1 MVTTL
6 GFPVRLGL
14 HTIVRDSPRI
24 NACRVILTNSL
35 RLTHSVLLSSFERK
49 FCSKNYFWP
58 SLVKFSLHYSD
69 TIPMQIQTLDFIFPF
84 FVFSYGILVV
94 LVLENK
100 RLALLGQNR
109 MPQLFAQLSAHK
121 GIAWLSFWVGGL
133 WSLQN
138 ILFS

>member
-6 GFPVRLGL
+6 GFPVELGL

-35 RLTHSVLLSSFERK
+35 RLKHSLLPSFPESK
-49 FCSKNYFWP
+49 FCSKKYFWP
-58 SLVKFSLHYSD
+58 SLVKFLLHYSD
-69 TIPMQIQTLDFIFPF
+69 TIHMQIQTLDFIFPF

-100 RLALLGQNR
+100 HLAFLGQNR

-121 GIAWLSFWVGGL
+121 GIAWLSFWVGGF

-138 ILFS
+138 LIFS